1 MMTNAYDWDTVM
13 LSLISLTENYTKT
26 ILVVDAYS
34 LLLRR
39 GVHLVYLLVA
49 RQSTDW
55 IQGEELI

>member
-26 ILVVDAYS
+26 IIVVDAYS

-39 GVHLVYLLVA
+39 GVYLVYLLVA

>member
-26 ILVVDAYS
+26 IIGVDAYS